1 MRGTVEE
8 VEPFVRPVQKGEL
21 AVVLAESELELVPDE
36 IQSHPQVRS
45 RSRARDKPASRML
58 LDSSSHHS
66 AMRKLVDSDRRGRPD
81 LVHMAL
87 IMAQDSPLNKLGRLH
102 TYVHTRDDRVIWVSP
117 SERLPRNY
125 DRFVELVEHLYEVG
139 RIDSGGEALLRVER
153 MTLRALVVGLGCRTV
168 LMWERGERT
177 DVLEVL
183 REHAGEAV
191 AVLVG
196 GFPHGDFREA
206 AGLADVSVRMGDEQL
221 TAPTIVARVVHIFE
235 LSHGIQ

>member
-1 MRGTVEE
+1 MHEAVGED
-8 VEPFVRPVQKGEL
+8 EPFVRPVQRGEL
-21 AVVLAESELELVPDE
+21 AIVLAESELELVPDE
-36 IQSHPQVRS
+36 IQSHAQVRS
-45 RSRARDKPASRML
+45 RAKARDKPASRML

-117 SERLPRNY
+117 KERLPRNY

-139 RIDSGGEALLRVER
+139 RIEASGETLLRVER
-153 MTLRALVVGLGCRTV
+153 MTLRALVGGLGVRTV
-168 LMWERGERT
+168 LMWEQGERT
-177 DVLEVL
+177 DLAEVF
-183 REHAGEAV
+183 RDSAGEGV
-191 AVLVG
+191 SVLVG

-206 AGLADVSVRMGDEQL
+206 AGLAEVSVRMGDEQL
-221 TAPTIVARVVHIFE
+221 TAPTIVARVIFAFE
-235 LSHGIQ
+235 QAAHLE

>member
-1 MRGTVEE
+1 MSEGG
-8 VEPFVRPVQKGEL
+8 PLVRPVGMGEL
-21 AVVLAESELELVPDE
+21 AIVLAESELELVPDE
-36 IQSHPQVRS
+36 IQSHAQVRS
-45 RSRARDKPASRML
+45 CAKARDKPASRML

-66 AMRKLVDSDRRGRPD
+66 AMRRLEDSDRRGRPD

-117 SERLPRNY
+117 VERLPRNY

-153 MTLRALVVGLGCRTV
+153 MTLRALVGGLGCRTV
-168 LMWERGERT
+168 LMWERGERA
-177 DVLEVL
+177 DLPEAL
-183 REHAGEAV
+183 RELAGVGGV

-206 AGLADVSVRMGDEQL
+206 AGLADVTVRMGDEQL
-221 TAPTIVARVVHIFE
+221 TAPTVVARVILLYE
-235 LSHGIQ
+235 QASGLK